1 MKSVMRIFMLLLL
14 VFYGGGHC
22 GFFSSSLD
30 KIKKKAKDA
39 YKKNQNKGKTLNFL
53 GYDQSEYPGTKEKY
67 REENRLKWEEY
78 YECLKA
84 QDKRM
89 VDGLTPEAVIG
100 FETSYI
106 SFDCKICL
114 SPSEN
119 HNKDSIT
126 WDWAP
131 IEAAS
136 MNPIEYTE
144 HILLSPEDRSLKIY
158 NLKSEH
164 SGQYSCRMET
174 TAVAPY
180 FLTVVN
186 ISETLMDEVRPPSAP
201 RGPHPRKPEQIDD
214 GGNQFVLDTE
224 WGEWSSCSKCGEVG
238 KRNKLGYC
246 NVYYGQLDNKE
257 PDEVYNGSSELKE
270 LFKIFKYGIPCHSHI
285 LPVELKENPAV
296 QARKNEIMMGFC
308 QIKCPENKVFEVRD
322 AEGKVI
328 ERVNNSEGIYSL
340 RQQLPPLEPPV
351 ERRTQYEV
359 KGKDVILEC
368 PGNINSDVPVQW
380 QIGDKN
386 LIAEKI
392 VKESHGRIYISITD
406 RIHIKK
412 SKISDSNVYS
422 CWQQKELAGTIRLV
436 VEKKFQLNF
445 NHTIMLTGVV
455 LILGTF
461 LYVFVKVMANRELT
475 TK

>member
-257 PDEVYNGSSELKE
+257 
-270 LFKIFKYGIPCHSHI
+270 
-285 LPVELKENPAV
+285 
-296 QARKNEIMMGFC
+296 
-308 QIKCPENKVFEVRD
+308 IKCPENKVFEVRD